1 MKKKILMIYDLK
13 GKDSERIKINRKLFQ
28 YKIQSHKGKYQ
39 KMTKGILTNYEK
51 PTRSVVIF
59 DKTKLLQVKKLIEEN
74 KIKHILYE
82 ITQELK

>member
-1 MKKKILMIYDLK
+1 MIYDLK

-39 KMTKGILTNYEK
+39 KTTKGILTNYEK

-59 DKTKLLQVKKLIEEN
+59 NKTKLSPVKKLIEEN
-74 KIKHILYE
+74 KIKHKLYE
-82 ITQELK
+82 ITQEIK